1 MSARAALAALGCAVV
16 GVAFV
21 LARVLDR
28 PDPFAQPAAIV
39 ASIVVALALYGLA
52 ATVVLRGRPLGRWA
66 FALVLLV
73 AVTARL
79 ALAVHSPTLSDDAY
93 RYVWDGRVQAAGV
106 NPYRYPPES
115 PALAGLREEAIYDH
129 VNRKFAPTI
138 YPPAAQGFFRLAY
151 AIHPD
156 SIRWTKV
163 ALVLV
168 DAVAICL
175 LGLLL
180 ARFGRPPERALLYA
194 WHPLALV
201 EVGHSGHV
209 DVLAVALLLGSLLL
223 TVRGRPLGAGVA
235 LAGAALVKFYV
246 LVALVPLLARGRR
259 FGALLA
265 GALAGTVALAYTPF
279 LEVGTRVLGYLP
291 GYLEEEGFESGSRFY
306 LLRVLGAESPGARV
320 LYELVAAAVLAV
332 LAVAVWRR
340 RGREAE
346 SIALLLLA
354 GLALAT
360 PAYPWYALLPL
371 ALLPL
376 AGTRVLSAGSFLA
389 ASTLLLYVEQKAPGH
404 PTWPLHVV
412 WGGTSLLLAGA
423 ALSRLRVRA
432 PHIAYES

>member
-1 MSARAALAALGCAVV
+1 MSARAALVLLGGAVV
-16 GVAFV
+16 GLALV
-21 LARVLDR
+21 LGVVLDR
-28 PDPFAQPAAIV
+28 PDPFARPGLLVATIV
-39 ASIVVALALYGLA
+39 AALAVYGLA
-52 ATVVLRGRPLGRWA
+52 AGVVLRCRPLGRWA

-73 AVTARL
+73 AVGARL
-79 ALAVHSPTLSDDAY
+79 ALAAHAPTLSDDAY
-93 RYVWDGRVQAAGV
+93 RYVWDGRVQAAGI

-115 PALAGLREEAIYDH
+115 PALAGLRDEAIYAQ

-138 YPPAAQGFFRLAY
+138 YPPAAQGFFRAAY
-151 AIHPD
+151 AVQPD

-201 EVGHSGHV
+201 EVGHSGHI

-223 TVRGRPLGAGVA
+223 TLRGRPLAAGVA
-235 LAGAALVKFYV
+235 LAGATLVKFYA
-246 LVALVPLLARGRR
+246 LVALLPLLARGRAR
-259 FGALLA
+259 LVGALLVTA
-265 GALAGTVALAYTPF
+265 GLAYLPF
-279 LEVGTRVLGYLP
+279 LGVGTRVLGYLP

-306 LLRVLGAESPGARV
+306 LLRVLGAESPAA
-320 LYELVAAAVLAV
+320 LLTYELLAAAILAG
-332 LAVAVWRR
+332 LALAVWRR
-340 RGREAE
+340 RGGEPE
-346 SIALLLLA
+346 SIALLLVV

-376 AGTRVLSAGSFLA
+376 AGPRVLAAGSFLA
-389 ASTLLLYVEQKAPGH
+389 ASAFLLYVQQKAPGN
-404 PTWPLHVV
+404 PVWPLHVV
-412 WGGTSLLLAGA
+412 WGGTSLALVVA
-423 ALSRLRVRA
+423 ALSRVRTRA
-432 PHIAYES
+432 VRLAYD